1 MEAEVLSFT
10 IPVESNK
17 IVFVW
22 NITARLPEAVIY
34 FSMQEVFCQFGPLYS
49 LKLFPNA
56 GVAEPGYYAVI
67 KYFSSQGAKRAQ
79 ASCDK
84 KNLFQDTPVKVQI
97 CVKQKGFPYK
107 SLELYG
113 HKCQELANY
122 YLGFNGWSKRMIAMQ
137 NITGLDHDPE
147 EESEL
152 QEPSKLRY
160 LCVVQVTLPYHGVC
174 SRGVGVAEEIIDKE
188 NDPLV
193 FISKTEKVQKFSQE
207 KALSNAFQKILL
219 VVFDNGKVAVEY
231 VAGED
236 DTVDCLTEEE
246 LQSLIQVNDF
256 TWTPLDPGGGEDE
269 DWAELTCHE
278 YTVIES

>member
-1 MEAEVLSFT
+1 MEPEVLSFT

-22 NITARLPEAVIY
+22 NITAQLPEGAIY
-34 FSMQEVFCQFGPLYS
+34 CSLQEVFCQFGPLYS

-67 KYFSSQGAKRAQ
+67 KYFSSQSAKRAQ
-79 ASCDK
+79 ASCNK

-113 HKCQELANY
+113 HRCRELANY
-122 YLGFNGWSKRMIAMQ
+122 YLGFNGWSSRILAMQ
-137 NITGLDHDPE
+137 NITGLDYDPE
-147 EESEL
+147 EESEP

-160 LCVVQVTLPYHGVC
+160 LCVVQVTLPSHGVF
-174 SRGVGVAEEIIDKE
+174 SRGVGVAEESIEKQ
-188 NDPLV
+188 NDPLEV
-193 FISKTEKVQKFSQE
+193 ISKTEKLQKFSEQR
-207 KALSNAFQKILL
+207 ALSNAFQKILL

-231 VAGED
+231 VTGED
-236 DTVDCLTEEE
+236 ATVDCLTEEE
-246 LQSLIQVNDF
+246 LQGLIQVNDF
-256 TWTPLDPGGGEDE
+256 TWTPLDPGGVEDE
-269 DWAELTCHE
+269 EWAELTFHE
-278 YTVIES
+278 DTLHY